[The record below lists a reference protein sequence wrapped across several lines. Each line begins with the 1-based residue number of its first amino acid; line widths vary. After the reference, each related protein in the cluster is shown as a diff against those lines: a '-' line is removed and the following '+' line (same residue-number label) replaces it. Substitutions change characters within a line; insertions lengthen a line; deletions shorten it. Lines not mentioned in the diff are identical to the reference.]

1 MIQPIVVWF
10 LLTYC
15 VCISHL
21 HISKQ
26 NNGVANILA
35 ISLWL
40 VILAPTFTETN
51 TLTFFRDVFE
61 PNIISISIS
70 LLCLLVTGIALGL
83 FFQNHI
89 EENDTAQYI
98 FVLAAAGALSVYV
111 LTVLLF
117 LPVNIDQCSC
127 LYGYYGETC
136 ENSCWAN
143 NGNIC
148 SGHGTCST
156 NGCQCDS
163 FFQGQTCNACIN
175 QYNYDTNC
183 TACNQGYSLLY
194 QCTTCT
200 TGRDPSTACQD
211 CFDGYLE
218 DINYNSP
225 ALGCTV
231 CKENYF
237 RPSPDPLIGSYNA
250 FLEFGT
256 ICTECPK
263 ENGNI
268 CNGHGQCQH
277 FLLENPD
284 GDFDYEGTT
293 VLGQDAS
300 GACACEEGYY
310 GPTCIKALGFD
321 GENTES
327 ICAGNGY
334 ITTNYRRNFE
344 DIFDTFVGLSCVC
357 DEGWIP
363 NVGEDACSCK
373 AGFDTQCIECAFGFY
388 LFNGTCNVCPGGS
401 FTSAC
406 NMKHAG
412 GVCNNDGTCTCKVS
426 YVSGG
431 YTGEDC
437 TTCVNHN
444 FIQVGDSCL
453 PCAGA
458 FSDGFSDSCGGHGV
472 CITQSRL
479 DMWATTDLAS
489 DSFSLYFSLAAEP
502 KSETELANYVG
513 KCECFDGFSLNAA
526 TGICI

>member
-1 MIQPIVVWF
+1 MIQFIVVWF
-10 LLTYC
+10 VFLTIFAIFHYHA
-15 VCISHL
+15 V
-21 HISKQ
+21 
-26 NNGVANILA
+26 NNNKGILTIETLA
-35 ISLWL
+35 IWM
-40 VILAPTFTETN
+40 VIIAPTFSETN
-51 TLTFFRDVFE
+51 TLTFFQNVFQ
-61 PNIISISIS
+61 PNIVSISIS
-70 LLCLLVTGIALGL
+70 FVCLVVAGISLGL
-83 FFQNHI
+83 FFQSSF
-89 EENDTAQYI
+89 ENNTTSQYI
-98 FVLAAAGALSVYV
+98 FVTTSSIAIIFYV
-111 LTVLLF
+111 LFVLL
-117 LPVNIDQCSC
+117 LVPVNIDQCSC

-136 ENSCWAN
+136 EKSCWAD
-143 NGNIC
+143 NGAIC
-148 SGHGTCST
+148 SGHGTCQI

-163 FFQGQTCNACIN
+163 FFQGQTCNSCIN

-200 TGRDPSTACQD
+200 SGRDPSTACQE

-225 ALGCTV
+225 VLGCTV
-231 CKENYF
+231 CKDNYF

-277 FLLENPD
+277 FLLENPN
-284 GDFDYEGTT
+284 GDFEYEGTT

-300 GACACEEGYY
+300 GVCSCEEGYY

-344 DIFDTFVGLSCVC
+344 DIFDTFIGLSCVC

-363 NVGEDACSCK
+363 NVGDNACSCK
-373 AGFDTQCIECAFGFY
+373 AGFDTPCTECAFGYY

-406 NMKHAG
+406 NMKNAG
-412 GVCNNDGTCTCKVS
+412 GVCNNDGSCTCKVS

-444 FIQVGDSCL
+444 FIQVGDACV
-453 PCAGA
+453 PCPGA
-458 FSDGFSDSCGGHGV
+458 FSDGFSDACGGHGT

-502 KSETELANYVG
+502 KMESELAAYIG
-513 KCECFDGFSLNAA
+513 KCECFDGYSLDAT
-526 TGICI
+526 TGICV